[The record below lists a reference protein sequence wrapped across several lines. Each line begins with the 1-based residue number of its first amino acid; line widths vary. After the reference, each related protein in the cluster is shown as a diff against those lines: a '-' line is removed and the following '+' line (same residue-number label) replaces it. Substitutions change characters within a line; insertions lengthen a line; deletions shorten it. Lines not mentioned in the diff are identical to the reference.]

1 MGWTSEQAKAIA
13 SRKGNFLVSAGAGSG
28 KTAVLTERIK
38 QIVLEGLREKKEN
51 VPIEERKGASV
62 TELLVLTFSNKA
74 AAEMKSRIRF
84 ALFDAYRKGELDE
97 DVSPLVESADIT
109 TFDSYFYSIVKK
121 YHYELGLG
129 EDVSII
135 DESYINLFGRGE
147 LDRLFAERYKSKEGR
162 FLRLIGHF
170 ALKDDEN
177 VKDAVW
183 ELYLSALRMVDPLAY
198 LASLKGAFYE
208 EGFFHKLKADWMTYQ
223 KEWLAFHLENAA
235 HIESKELFDFVTSAL
250 PTLEGLKGE
259 DALHDLALSYE
270 ESPLP
275 SFRSSPFKVLKEG
288 EEKKSK
294 YIYVEEDDFGL
305 AKAILSSYKDGIES
319 FKNIG
324 TFEENIEKSIAKK
337 PYIEEMA
344 ALAEE
349 LYRRIDRYKKEKN
362 VHTFSDIALLS
373 RQALAIPSIRKRIA
387 SSYKYVMVDE
397 YQDTSDSQEAF
408 LRQVSDNNLF
418 AVGDIKQSIYRFR
431 FANPSIFLEKF
442 LAYKKGDGGTLI
454 TLNTNFRSAPN
465 VIANVNDFFGEV
477 LSERLGGLS
486 FDDSQ
491 KSLFGNEKAYGPD
504 KRRDFESERI
514 LYKDSRKEDL
524 NAQEARLVAKDILS
538 KVGRYTVYGKKGPH
552 LAAFSDFVILS
563 RTKSSFSSFIKV
575 FSENK
580 IPLAPSLEFDLSD
593 EDVALLFKSF
603 VRLFLTIGQDEREEK
618 HCYLSIQRSYLYG
631 LDDQSLFEGLR
642 DGNYKQSDFYK
653 GFLELRPL
661 LLRSSPSEG
670 VELLLE
676 KYPFFEK
683 LPTIGNVTDNYE
695 KINSFRA
702 EAKVAERLG
711 MSFFDFATSLQ
722 EREKRKLTETVG
734 LPPESEDAVRL
745 MSIHVSKGLEF
756 PLVYIVGNYKNLT
769 TQSTPKGRISATKD
783 YGLLLKGYKDEKT
796 IASTLYKNIELK
808 SSLDEEMR
816 ILYVAMTRAESKVIF
831 VDREEESEGSRLLS
845 LSFLRKSK
853 KGKYS
858 IASPKSFH
866 DFFALSK
873 SAFPSFPLLTPKE
886 KEGGEEPKERKE
898 ETPLP
903 APSLR
908 SINLDTSFLQK
919 ARASKNGNGALDY
932 GKIGYGLRMH
942 KLLELVSFKKKD
954 ISWMAEGEEKR
965 KIAAI
970 LDHPFFSKT
979 PFEREFH
986 EYSFFDEENNLHG
999 SIDLLLVNE
1008 SVCFVIDYKSKDT
1021 DDPAYKRQ
1029 LSFYRGYIERVF
1041 RKETKTYLLSIADAS
1056 LTEIE

>member
-38 QIVLEGLREKKEN
+38 QIVLEGLKEKKEN
-51 VPIEERKGASV
+51 VPMEKREGASV

-97 DVSPLVESADIT
+97 DVSSLVESADIT

-129 EDVSII
+129 EDVAIV
-135 DESYINLFGRGE
+135 DESYLNLFGRSE
-147 LDRLFAERYKSKEGR
+147 LDRLFAERYESKDEP
-162 FLRLIGHF
+162 FLRLISHF

-198 LASLKGAFYE
+198 LESLKEAFFGE
-208 EGFFHKLKADWMTYQ
+208 EYFHKLEKEWTAYQ
-223 KEWLAFHLENAA
+223 KEWLSFYLENAA
-235 HIESKELFDFVTSAL
+235 HIESKELFDFVAAAL
-250 PTLEGLKGE
+250 PRIECLKGK
-259 DALHDLALSYE
+259 DALYDLAVSYE

-288 EEKKSK
+288 EEKKNK
-294 YIYVEEDDFGL
+294 YVYVEEDDFGL
-305 AKAILSSYKDGIES
+305 AKAILSSYKDGIKS
-319 FKNIG
+319 FKEIG
-324 TFEENIEKSIAKK
+324 TFDENIEKSMAKK

-344 ALAEE
+344 ALAKE
-349 LYRRIDRYKKEKN
+349 LYIRVDRYKKEKN
-362 VHTFSDIALLS
+362 VHSFSDIALLS
-373 RQALAIPSIRKRIA
+373 RKALANPSIRKRIA

-486 FDDSQ
+486 FDESQ
-491 KSLFGNEKAYGPD
+491 KSLFGNVKAYGPD
-504 KRRDFESERI
+504 KKADFESERI

-524 NAQEARLVAKDILS
+524 NTQEARLVAKDILS
-538 KVGRYTVYGKKGPH
+538 KVGRYTVYDKKGPH
-552 LAAFSDFVILS
+552 LATFSDFVILS

-575 FSENK
+575 FSESK

-603 VRLFLTIGQDEREEK
+603 VRFFLTIGQDEKEEK
-618 HCYLSIQRSYLYG
+618 HCYASIQRSYLYG
-631 LDDQSLFEGLR
+631 VDDQSLFEDLR
-642 DGNYKQSDFYK
+642 NDGYKQSDFYR
-653 GFLELRPL
+653 GFLELKPL
-661 LLRSSPSEG
+661 LLKSSPSEG

-683 LPTIGNVTDNYE
+683 LPSIGNVADNYE

-711 MSFFDFATSLQ
+711 MSFFDFASSLQ
-722 EREKRKLTETVG
+722 ERERRKLSETVS

-769 TQSTPKGRISATKD
+769 TQATPKGKISATKD
-783 YGLLLKGYKDEKT
+783 FGLLLKNYKDEKT
-796 IASTLYKNIELK
+796 VASTLYKNVELK

-831 VDREEESEGSRLLS
+831 VDREEENEGNRLLS
-845 LSFLRKSK
+845 LSFLRKGK
-853 KGKYS
+853 KGDYR

-873 SAFPSFPLLTPKE
+873 GVFPSFPLLTPKK
-886 KEGGEEPKERKE
+886 KEEVEERKKGEEK
-898 ETPLP
+898 TPLP
-903 APSLR
+903 VPSLR
-908 SINLDTSFLQK
+908 SIELDASFLSRV
-919 ARASKNGNGALDY
+919 RASKNEGGALDY
-932 GKIGYGLRMH
+932 GKISYGLRMH
-942 KLLELVSFKKKD
+942 KLLELVSFKEKD
-954 ISWMAEGEEKR
+954 VSWMEEGEEKR

-970 LDHPFFSKT
+970 LRHPFFSQT
-979 PFEREFH
+979 TFEKEFH

-1008 SVCFVIDYKSKDT
+1008 SACFIIDYKSKDT
-1021 DDPAYKRQ
+1021 SDPAYRRQ
-1029 LSFYRGYIERVF
+1029 LALYRGYIERVF
-1041 RKETKTYLLSIADAS
+1041 RRKAKTYLLSIADAS